1 MGFKNYWRRY
11 MIKYQFFPRSRGVTD
26 EIQNVINCFKKV
38 ENKIDSEKHELK
50 SNDVLMLVRP
60 FLEKIGYV
68 VETSKRSSDK
78 IDVPVLFGQDNR
90 IDKSFYAD
98 ALSNDGHIVIE
109 VEAGR
114 ATENNQFLKDLFEAC
129 MMFDVEYLV
138 LAVRNV
144 YRTHFDFEI
153 VYNFLET
160 LYISNRLH
168 LPLKGILLIG
178 YENADGSDIFSD
190 LRIIFPIS
198 YTKSL

>member
-1 MGFKNYWRRY
+1 
-11 MIKYQFFPRSRGVTD
+11 MIKYQFFPRSRGVTQ
-26 EIQNVINCFKKV
+26 EIQDVINSFKVV
-38 ENKIDSEKHELK
+38 EQQIASETSELK
-50 SNDVLMLVRP
+50 SNEVLQIVRP
-60 FLEKIGYV
+60 YLEQLQYT
-68 VETSKRSSDK
+68 VESGKGVNEK
-78 IDVPVLFGQDNR
+78 IDVPVLFGQDNK

-98 ALSNDGHIVIE
+98 ALSADGRIVIE

-144 YRTHFDFEI
+144 YRTHYDFDR
-153 VYNFLET
+153 VYSFLET

-178 YENADGSDIFSD
+178 Y
-190 LRIIFPIS
+190 
-198 YTKSL
+198 